1 MGQNVDEDGGKGLIQ
16 FYSGCG
22 GVGVFLY
29 LVVVGNS
36 ALVCVGGVLKR
47 ELREQSYS
55 GQGRRWGKPAHFFQ
69 WKP

>member
-47 ELREQSYS
+47 ELRE
-55 GQGRRWGKPAHFFQ
+55 
-69 WKP
+69 